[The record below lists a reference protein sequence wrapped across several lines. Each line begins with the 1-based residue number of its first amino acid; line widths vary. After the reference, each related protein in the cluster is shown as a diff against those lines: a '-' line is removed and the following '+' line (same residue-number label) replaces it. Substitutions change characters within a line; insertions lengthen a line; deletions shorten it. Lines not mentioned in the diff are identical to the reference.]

1 MTKVYTNDEADK
13 ISQISD
19 ISTYI
24 KDLYQLVND
33 GEINPLTAVIF
44 LKELEKKSKEY
55 KSKIE
60 DIAIDELSKYGREG
74 TDLNGYSIKLKKSAG
89 RWDFKHLQEIVDA
102 EKHLK
107 ELKEKYKGAYK
118 NMLNNLTTL
127 GEGGEVIV
135 PANFKDGREIISMTK
150 KDD

>member
-74 TDLNGYSIKLKKSAG
+74 TDLNGYSLKLKKSAG
-89 RWDFKHLQEIVDA
+89 RWDFKHIEEIVEA
-102 EKHLK
+102 ENNLK
-107 ELKEKYKGAYK
+107 QLKEKYKLAYHQIEH
-118 NMLNNLTTL
+118 NTTSV
-127 GEGGEVIV
+127 GEGGEVIK
-135 PANFKDGREIISMTK
+135 PAHFKHGKEIISISK
-150 KDD
+150 KHE

>member
-44 LKELEKKSKEY
+44 LKELEKKDASPKISDMIGKDDESELHHKEAMKERFNVDNSIKTHVETAKSAREQY
-55 KSKIE
+55 AKTVSKIS
-60 DIAIDELSKYGREG
+60 DDP
-74 TDLNGYSIKLKKSAG
+74 
-89 RWDFKHLQEIVDA
+89 QEWSNI
-102 EKHLK
+102 
-107 ELKEKYKGAYK
+107 
-118 NMLNNLTTL
+118 NNTMF
-127 GEGGEVIV
+127 I
-135 PANFKDGREIISMTK
+135 
-150 KDD
+150 